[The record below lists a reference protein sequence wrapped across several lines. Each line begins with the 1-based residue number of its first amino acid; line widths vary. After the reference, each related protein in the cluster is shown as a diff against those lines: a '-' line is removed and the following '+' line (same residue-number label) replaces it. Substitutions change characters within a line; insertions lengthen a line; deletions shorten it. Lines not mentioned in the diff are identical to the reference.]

1 MINEGWI
8 SVENS
13 AALSNEWLL
22 RGALIAPFAE
32 KSHFQI
38 EKWATE
44 VSSTVPDEPLTEW
57 MNEQMND
64 NPFLSG
70 NKKLFGKLKLIV
82 LSILCISMTL
92 MVLNWFLQESEVII
106 I

>member
-32 KSHFQI
+32 KWHFQI
-38 EKWATE
+38 EKWAIE
-44 VSSTVPDEPLTEW
+44 VSSTVQDKPPIEGT
-57 MNEQMND
+57 NEQMND
-64 NPFLSG
+64 TP
-70 NKKLFGKLKLIV
+70 
-82 LSILCISMTL
+82 CC
-92 MVLNWFLQESEVII
+92 QETKSSLAN
-106 I
+106 